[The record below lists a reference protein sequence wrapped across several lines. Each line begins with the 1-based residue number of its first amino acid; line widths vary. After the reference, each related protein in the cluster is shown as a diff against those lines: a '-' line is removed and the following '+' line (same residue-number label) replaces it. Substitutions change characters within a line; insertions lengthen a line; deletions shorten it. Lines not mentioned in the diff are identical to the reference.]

1 MLHWIPTAFALS
13 HRTNEQWGVRCGIET
28 CALETVGA
36 RFIQDVAPG
45 EVVIISDEGLKIEV
59 FTTEVQPAICAMEY
73 IYFARPD
80 SNIAGVNVHT
90 ARKRMGKNLAIESPV
105 AADMVIGV
113 PNSSLSA
120 ASGYAEEAQIPYE
133 LGLVKIN
140 MSLEHSSS
148 RHKIKRTRCPYET
161 IGSSWRGQR
170 KKSF

>member
-1 MLHWIPTAFALS
+1 MNNGAYVVAS
-13 HRTNEQWGVRCGIET
+13 ET

-90 ARKRMGKNLAIESPV
+90 ARKRMG
-105 AADMVIGV
+105 
-113 PNSSLSA
+113 
-120 ASGYAEEAQIPYE
+120 
-133 LGLVKIN
+133 
-140 MSLEHSSS
+140 
-148 RHKIKRTRCPYET
+148 RTWQSKVQSQL
-161 IGSSWRGQR
+161 IW
-170 KKSF
+170 